1 MPKRAVPAGGASS
14 PAPVSLVTGANRGIG
29 FETCRQLARLGHV
42 VVLTARSERSAA
54 DAAGRLAGDG
64 VQVHPV
70 CLDVADRESAAA
82 AAAEVGERFGRLDV
96 LVNNAAINYDPGQ
109 LASRADLAVARA
121 AMDTNFFGAWQV
133 ALAFLPLLRRSAHP
147 RIVSRDRHGRLGRQA
162 GRARR
167 LRGRVGRDVARRRAL
182 RRLLPRR
189 ASARLVGPTAYATS
203 DRANVPDMALIQPLI
218 HH

>member
-147 RIVSRDRHGRLGRQA
+147 RIVNVSSEA
-162 GRARR
+162 GSISGISGGTPAYT
-167 LRGRVGRDVARRRAL
+167 ASKAAL
-182 RRLLPRR
+182 N
-189 ASARLVGPTAYATS
+189 A
-203 DRANVPDMALIQPLI
+203 
-218 HH
+218 